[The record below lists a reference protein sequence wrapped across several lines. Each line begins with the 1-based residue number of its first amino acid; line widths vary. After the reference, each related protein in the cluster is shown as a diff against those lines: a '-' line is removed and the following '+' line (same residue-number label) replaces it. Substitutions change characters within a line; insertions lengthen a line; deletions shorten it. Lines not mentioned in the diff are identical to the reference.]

1 MQFKALFASALLAT
15 TATAGQFNFREA
27 AGNATRLCGTPE
39 PTELQLAET
48 LALLQKERAA
58 LAKGESRVDALAA
71 GFTVKTYFHVVAAST
86 SLSDGYLTQA
96 MLNDQLEVMNDSYSP
111 HGITFS
117 LVSSDWTV
125 NSNWAAD
132 GNEQA
137 MKTALRKGTYSDLN
151 IYFLGNLG
159 GGLLGYCYFPTS
171 SHATGSTNFILDG
184 CTILGQSVPGGTAAP
199 YNLGGTA
206 VHETGHWM
214 NLYHTFQGGCAAPG
228 DMVDDTPAEAS
239 PASGCP
245 TGRDTC
251 SGGGVDP
258 IHNYMDY
265 TDDDCYTE
273 FTAGQQTRMYSS
285 WSTYR
290 G

>member
-1 MQFKALFASALLAT
+1 MQFKALIASALLAT
-15 TATAGQFNFREA
+15 ASAQFNS
-27 AGNATRLCGTPE
+27 TRLCGTPD
-39 PTELQLAET
+39 PTPQQMAESR
-48 LALLQKERAA
+48 ALLEKERIA
-58 LAKGESRVDALAA
+58 LAKGESRALA
-71 GFTVKTYFHVVAAST
+71 GFTVNTYFHVVASST
-86 SLSDGYLTQA
+86 ALSGGYLTQT
-96 MLNDQLEVMNDSYSP
+96 MLNNQLSVMNSAYSP
-111 HGITFS
+111 HGITFN

-132 GNEQA
+132 GAEQA
-137 MKTALRKGTYSDLN
+137 MKRALRKGTYQDLN

-171 SHATGSTNFILDG
+171 SHASGSTNFIVDG

-206 VHETGHWM
+206 THEIGHWM

-228 DMVDDTPAEAS
+228 DMVDDTPPEAS
-239 PASGCP
+239 AASGCP

-265 TDDDCYTE
+265 TDDACYTE
-273 FTAGQQTRMYSS
+273 FTAGQQARMYSA
-285 WSTYR
+285 WTTYR
-290 G
+290 TV

>member
-1 MQFKALFASALLAT
+1 MQFKALIASALLAT
-15 TATAGQFNFREA
+15 MAAAQFNT
-27 AGNATRLCGTPE
+27 TRLCGTPE
-39 PTELQLAET
+39 PTKQQLAESRAM
-48 LALLQKERAA
+48 LEKERIA
-58 LAKGESRVDALAA
+58 LAKGEGRALAT
-71 GFTVKTYFHVVAAST
+71 FNVNTYFHVVASST
-86 SLSDGYLTQA
+86 SLSGGYLTQT
-96 MLNDQLEVMNDSYSP
+96 MLNNQLAVMNSAYSP

-132 GNEQA
+132 GAEQA
-137 MKTALRKGTYSDLN
+137 MKKALRKGTYADLN

-171 SHATGSTNFILDG
+171 SHASGSTNFILDG

-206 VHETGHWM
+206 THEVGHWM
-214 NLYHTFQGGCAAPG
+214 NLYHTFQGGCASPG
-228 DMVDDTPAEAS
+228 DSVDDTPPEAS
-239 PASGCP
+239 AASGCP

-265 TDDDCYTE
+265 TDDDCYTQ
-273 FTAGQQTRMYSS
+273 FTTGQETRMFSA

-290 G
+290 LK

>member
-1 MQFKALFASALLAT
+1 MQFKALIASALLAT
-15 TATAGQFNFREA
+15 ASAEFTFNT
-27 AGNATRLCGTPE
+27 TRLCGTPE
-39 PTELQLAET
+39 PTEQQLAET
-48 LALLQKERAA
+48 RAMLEKERIA
-58 LAKGESRVDALAA
+58 LAKGEARVQA
-71 GFTVKTYFHVVAAST
+71 GFTVNTYFHVVASST
-86 SLSDGYLTQA
+86 SLSGGYLTQA
-96 MLNDQLEVMNDSYSP
+96 MLNDQLAVMNSAYGA
-111 HGITFS
+111 HGISFN

-132 GNEQA
+132 GAEQA
-137 MKTALRKGTYSDLN
+137 MKKALRKGTYSDLN

-171 SHATGSTNFILDG
+171 SHATGSTNFVLDG
-184 CTILGQSVPGGTAAP
+184 CTILGQSVPGGSAAP

-206 VHETGHWM
+206 THEVGHWM

-239 PASGCP
+239 AASGCP

-273 FTAGQQTRMYSS
+273 FTAGQQARMYSA

-290 G
+290 S